1 MRIPRPTTLTV
12 LSGVLLVLL
21 PALALLQYR
30 WVGQLSVAERE
41 RMQRNLRSAAQQFR
55 AAFDV
60 EVARAALNLQ
70 VGPITLRD
78 GASEQYSDRYD
89 NWLDTAEHPQ
99 LVADI
104 YAVDDADN
112 ALRVRRWDA
121 GQQAFVSLPWPAVLE
136 PWRAAFEQER
146 QSFGVERSSER
157 RRPFVDDDALL
168 VTPIRR
174 GFRPLGQGGGAGP
187 PTPSVFG
194 FTVLRLDMEYARTVL
209 LPSLAQRHFTHS
221 QGNSYRVTVVASD
234 ASHRLIY
241 RSDDAAP
248 LDVAAADASEL
259 LYGPFFT
266 RGPLGRMLAGR
277 EAPGANAAE
286 PREPGVADASTDGFG
301 LTSSAP
307 TNDAGERGIGIP
319 SRREA
324 LPSRWRLLLQHE
336 RGSLD
341 QAVAEV
347 RRRNLAISFGALL
360 LLGGSIGLLTESS
373 RRAQRLARQ
382 QMEFVAGV
390 SHELRT
396 PVAVIKSAA
405 ENLAHGVIAG
415 ERVKQYGK
423 VIGVEAQR
431 LGDMVEQVLH
441 YAAVESGA
449 AFAAQAPTHPSTI
462 ISAAVDSA
470 TATQGEGVVVERF
483 VDADI
488 PLVRGD
494 VAGLRSAV
502 QNLIANAVKYGGP
515 DRWVGIRATRHAAR
529 AGDAV
534 RIEVTDHG
542 RGIPA
547 SEVAL
552 IFEPFYRGSDAVA
565 KQIHGNGLG
574 LSLVRRIVTAHGG
587 RVGVASAPG
596 MTTFTIV
603 LPGVQPHP
611 HAEALAREAGVA
623 ARS

>member
-21 PALALLQYR
+21 PALALMQYR

-55 AAFDV
+55 AAFDI
-60 EVARAALNLQ
+60 EVARAVLNLQ
-70 VGPITLRD
+70 VGPVTLRD

-89 NWLDTAEHPQ
+89 NWLETADHPQ
-99 LVADI
+99 LVSDI
-104 YAVDDADN
+104 YAVDSADD
-112 ALRVRRWDA
+112 ALRIRRWEADT
-121 GQQAFVSLPWPAVLE
+121 QAFAPAPWPVVLE
-136 PWRAAFEQER
+136 PWRAAFERER
-146 QSFGVERSSER
+146 QTLGQDRPLDR
-157 RRPFVDDDALL
+157 RRPLVDDDALL

-174 GFRPLGQGGGAGP
+174 AFRPRGRGDDASQQP
-187 PTPSVFG
+187 PVFG
-194 FTVLRLDMEYARTVL
+194 FTVLRLDMDYARTEL

-221 QGNSYRVTVVASD
+221 EGNSYRVAVVATD
-234 ASHRLIY
+234 ATNRVIY

-248 LDVAAADASEL
+248 LDAAAADASEL
-259 LYGPFFT
+259 FYGSVFT
-266 RGPLGRMLAGR
+266 RGPALRILVDR
-277 EAPGANAAE
+277 EAQGRTP
-286 PREPGVADASTDGFG
+286 PDSREPG
-301 LTSSAP
+301 
-307 TNDAGERGIGIP
+307 
-319 SRREA
+319 
-324 LPSRWRLLLQHE
+324 RWRLLLQHE

-373 RRAQRLARQ
+373 RRAQWLARQ

-405 ENLAHGVIAG
+405 ENMAHGVIG
-415 ERVKQYGK
+415 GDRIKQYGH

-462 ISAAVDSA
+462 ITAAIDSA
-470 TATQGEGVVVERF
+470 TATDAQGVAVERSA
-483 VDADI
+483 DADL

-494 VAGLRSAV
+494 VAALRSAV
-502 QNLIANAVKYGGP
+502 QNLIANAVKYGGA
-515 DRWVGIRATRHAAR
+515 DRWVGIRATRHTAR
-529 AGDAV
+529 SGDEV
-534 RIEVTDHG
+534 QIEVTDHG
-542 RGIPA
+542 HGIPA
-547 SEVAL
+547 SEL
-552 IFEPFYRGSDAVA
+552 PHIFEPFYRGSDAVA
-565 KQIHGNGLG
+565 RQVRGNGLG
-574 LSLVRRIVTAHGG
+574 LSLVRRIVTAHRG
-587 RVGVASAPG
+587 RVRVSSEPG

-603 LPGVQPHP
+603 LPGVEP
-611 HAEALAREAGVA
+611 EAHTEAFSREAGVS